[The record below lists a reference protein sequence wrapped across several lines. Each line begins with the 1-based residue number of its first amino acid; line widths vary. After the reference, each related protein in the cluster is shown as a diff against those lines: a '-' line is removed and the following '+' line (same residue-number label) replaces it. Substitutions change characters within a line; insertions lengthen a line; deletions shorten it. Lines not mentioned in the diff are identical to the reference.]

1 MAKKIRVIQY
11 GLGTIGMETARLCLE
26 KQSLE
31 LAGAIDI
38 DPVKVGK
45 DAGELCN
52 GKRAGVIVSDSAKKV
67 FSLAKADVVVHTTVS
82 SLAKAESQIIEAL
95 ESGLNVVST
104 TEELSFPI
112 GENKKIAER
121 LDKIAGK
128 NNVSVLGVGVNPG
141 FVMDAL
147 PLMLTAPCQKI
158 EKIEIS
164 RQIDASNR
172 RIPFQKKIGSTLS
185 VEEFDK
191 KVAEGTIRHVGLPE
205 SLSMIAHCLGLKE
218 FEFSQTIGPIIS
230 DKEIA
235 LSWGTIRKGSV
246 RGVKQTA
253 IAKVNGKEIISM
265 NFHAGIGEAESFDAV
280 KIHGVPPIDMKISGG
295 THGDRAT
302 AAIAVNMVP
311 VAFAAGAGLKTMADF
326 VPKIT
331 L

>member
-38 DPVKVGK
+38 DPQKAGK

-52 GKRAGVIVSDSAKKV
+52 GKRAGVTVSDSAKKV
-67 FSLAKADVVVHTTVS
+67 FSGAKADVVVHTTVS
-82 SLAKAESQIIEAL
+82 SLAKAEPQIIEAL

-112 GENKKIAER
+112 GENRKIAER

-158 EKIEIS
+158 EKIEIT

-172 RIPFQKKIGSTLS
+172 RVPFQKKIGSTLS

-205 SLSMIAHCLGLKE
+205 SLSMIAHCLGFKD
-218 FEFSQTIGPIIS
+218 FEFSQTISPIIS

-235 LSWGTIRKGSV
+235 LSWGTISMGSV

-253 IAKVNGKEIISM
+253 SAKVNGKEIISM
-265 NFHAGIGEAESFDAV
+265 NFRAGIGEAESFDAV

-311 VAFAAGAGLKTMADF
+311 VAFSAGAGLKTMADF
-326 VPKIT
+326 VPKI
-331 L
+331 LA